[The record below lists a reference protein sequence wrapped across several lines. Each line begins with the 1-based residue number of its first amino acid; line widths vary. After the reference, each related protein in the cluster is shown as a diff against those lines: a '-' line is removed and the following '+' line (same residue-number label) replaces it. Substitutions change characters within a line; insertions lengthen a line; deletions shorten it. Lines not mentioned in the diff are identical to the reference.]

1 MYATKY
7 NLYPYTVASGCG
19 LFSLPLF
26 AKEQRC
32 VLFRYRPGALSVRA
46 IIAIFTAQSL
56 LHIAENTVGKGEFSQ
71 IDIARREHLV
81 CSSLLT
87 EIGLCQRAG

>member
-26 AKEQRC
+26 AKKQLC
-32 VLFRYRPGALSVRA
+32 VLFRYSPEALTVRA
-46 IIAIFTAQSL
+46 IIAIFSAQSF
-56 LHIAENTVGKGEFSQ
+56 LHIAENAVGKGELGQ

-87 EIGLCQRAG
+87 ELRLC